1 MIVLTLNFKLN
12 GAKQQTLKCLSWLW
26 GLPNVVSIKEG
37 NYKKMRSPEKGFCQ
51 ICLLVITVS
60 TTYTSQQPSLC
71 VKKCCSCNN
80 DFCGCCKNSCSVVW
94 HFLLQIQHCKS
105 CNCPVNK
112 DSCTRW
118 SQGTGV
124 RAEFSTVQSEEEQQQ
139 QHHCMLIVLE
149 RGGMRESGWERVREW
164 EMGRGKEW
172 GVERK
177 GSREDEKE
185 GERIQMNKQINYFLM
200 VKN

>member
-26 GLPNVVSIKEG
+26 GLPNVVSIKDG

-149 RGGMRESGWERVREW
+149 REWLREGEGMRDGERKGVRGREKGKQRGWERGRENTN
-164 EMGRGKEW
+164 E
-172 GVERK
+172 
-177 GSREDEKE
+177 
-185 GERIQMNKQINYFLM
+185 QTNKLFSNG
-200 VKN
+200 